1 MRVVSMVPSWTET
14 LIWAGVNV
22 VGRTRFCLHPED
34 RVSEIP
40 IVGGTKNWNLDKVRG
55 CEPDLL
61 VLDKEENPREM
72 AEEESLPFWASHVRG
87 VDCLAEE
94 LQRLSVRL
102 GNRRLSDLSDRWRAL
117 TELEPK
123 PVAPRDL
130 PGFVEWGRKPTRPI
144 SSVVY
149 VIWRDPWMAVG
160 PKTFIGSMLARLGL
174 PVHPFES
181 RYPEFEPS
189 EVPPDSLLLFSSEPY
204 PFLRKREGLKEIG
217 RPFAFV
223 GGEKFS
229 WFGIRSL
236 QFLEAHS

>member
-1 MRVVSMVPSWTET
+1 MVPSWTET

-55 CEPDLL
+55 CQPDLL

-87 VDCLAEE
+87 VDCLPNE
-94 LQRLSVRL
+94 LESLSASLGNDRL
-102 GNRRLSDLSDRWRAL
+102 GELAVRWRAV
-117 TELEPK
+117 TELEPR
-123 PVAPRDL
+123 PIDPGDL
-130 PGFVEWGRKPTRPI
+130 PGVVEWGRKPTRPI

-174 PVHPFES
+174 SVHPFDS
-181 RYPEFEPS
+181 AYPEFSPS
-189 EVPPDSLLLFSSEPY
+189 ELAPDSLLLFSSEPY
-204 PFLRKREGLKEIG
+204 PFLRKREGLEEMG
-217 RPFAFV
+217 QPYAFV
-223 GGEKFS
+223 DGEKFS

-236 QFLEAHS
+236 QFLEAQL